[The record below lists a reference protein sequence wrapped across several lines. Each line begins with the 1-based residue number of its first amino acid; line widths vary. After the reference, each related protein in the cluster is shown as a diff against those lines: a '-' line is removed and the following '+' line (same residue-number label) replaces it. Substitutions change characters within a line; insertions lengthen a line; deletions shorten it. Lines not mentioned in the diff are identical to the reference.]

1 MSPFS
6 FHSGSGPILID
17 ASASG
22 PENSLDF
29 RLILDTGA
37 TTSLI
42 DRDVLIHLGYNPAAP
57 SRRVDVTTG
66 SSVERLPVFTLNRL
80 TVFGKHRLAF
90 PVVAHTLPRVGAGIM
105 GLLGL
110 DFLRGHRLEINFKSG
125 LLSFE

>member
-1 MSPFS
+1 MNSFTFS
-6 FHSGSGPILID
+6 ASGGLILVD

-22 PENSLDF
+22 PNNSSDL

-42 DRDVLIHLGYNPAAP
+42 DRDVLIYLGCDPDEVAQ
-57 SRRVDVTTG
+57 RVEVTTG
-66 SSVERLPVFTLNRL
+66 SAVESWPLVTLNRL
-80 TVFGKHRLAF
+80 TALGTHRLAF
-90 PVVAHTLPRVGAGIM
+90 PVVAHTLPRVGSGIV

-110 DFLRGHRLEINFKSG
+110 DFLRGHRLEINFASG

>member
-1 MSPFS
+1 LSTFPFQAS
-6 FHSGSGPILID
+6 SGPILVS

-22 PENSLDF
+22 PTNSSDL

-42 DRDVLIHLGYNPAAP
+42 DRDVLIYLGFDPDEATQ
-57 SRRVDVTTG
+57 RVEVTTG
-66 SSVERLPVFTLNRL
+66 SAVESWPLVTLNRL
-80 TVFGKHRLAF
+80 TALGTHRLAF
-90 PVVAHTLPRVGAGIM
+90 PVVAHTLPRVGSGIL

-110 DFLRGHRLEINFKSG
+110 DFLRGHRLEVNFASG